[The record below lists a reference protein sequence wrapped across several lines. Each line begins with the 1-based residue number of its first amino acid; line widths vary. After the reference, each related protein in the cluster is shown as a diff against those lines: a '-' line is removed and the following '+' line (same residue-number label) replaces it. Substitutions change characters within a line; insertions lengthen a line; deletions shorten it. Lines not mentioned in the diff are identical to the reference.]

1 MPIIFVKYQDN
12 WRLRTTSYK
21 TMFYFKNIYEKSNK
35 WALDRI
41 YGHVCVNG
49 GLGKILI
56 LTKSY

>member
-1 MPIIFVKYQDN
+1 
-12 WRLRTTSYK
+12 
-21 TMFYFKNIYEKSNK
+21 MFYFKNIYEKSNK